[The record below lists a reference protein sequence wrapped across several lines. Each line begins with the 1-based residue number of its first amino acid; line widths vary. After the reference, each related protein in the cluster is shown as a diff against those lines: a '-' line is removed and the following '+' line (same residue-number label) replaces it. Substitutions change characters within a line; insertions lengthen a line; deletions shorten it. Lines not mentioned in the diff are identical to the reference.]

1 MKVKTKNKFLV
12 NLGFSSSLWKGFLLF
27 SIFSFFIFSPQ
38 PSQAGRDMDLSM
50 WVTEKNSGKPLD
62 GNYDITY
69 QLYDQERNGN
79 IIWEETQNYDIHS
92 GVVTTIL
99 GKDNPF
105 PEDLDHQTIDYY
117 LGIIVDGDPM
127 DSRKRLSPSLLS
139 VNSLFSENSAT
150 LQGKTIGTEEDQI
163 PLLGSGGKLANS
175 LLNTGEDDDQLILG
189 DDERLHLQNTD
200 TGTTSNSFNLGSG
213 IGLTQNFDLTVSS
226 ASNKPTLRF
235 NPTQNTWQLSTD
247 GNTFGEIVIGSS
259 LNQSIDDLEAQL
271 ATKSDINHVHS
282 SGELPLG
289 NLTGDLLPTLTNTY
303 SLGSTTKRWLN
314 LHVQTVNADDIQA
327 KSLTIDGGAT
337 LGAVGENVTL
347 NSSLIPDKVG
357 LNLGSSTNPWSS
369 LYVDNLTVGTSS
381 SSGTTAPFFTINTN
395 AGDNEDSGLRFYRGP
410 TLNTYATLK
419 WNGTAENFSLYSH
432 ESDSTLG
439 TLNLGGLNVGSGGL
453 FVDSASGNIGIGTT
467 SPGAKL
473 EVDGDFKIT
482 GFDNV
487 FYMNDLETNRLD
499 STGNGYGRL
508 YNHVETSIQANNG
521 AIRLKIGNTDAIHI
535 TNARNIGIGTT
546 APSEKLHVIGNA
558 IIGDYTQSNTLR
570 VTDNGIGGDGEDD
583 ILLAPD
589 DLTLDTGNVGL
600 KIGTAATGVS
610 MFSSG
615 KTMTLHST
623 NGNFVFQTG
632 IGEEKMRIT
641 SSGNVGIGT
650 TSPGA
655 KLHVVG
661 SSILESVDVSY
672 PGDNNKKLGITNTR
686 ISSYNY
692 GLKGWI
698 DLNASGFAHTQNVDV
713 ASGNVVGFGSGVGAG
728 AEMTD
733 TDGEQSWLYVGP
745 KINQSG
751 TAAYNGLKIDVT
763 ETSLGDGSAGDG
775 NNLLNLAVGGTSK
788 FVVDNTGNIGIGTTS
803 PGSRLDVTGG
813 QLLVSGSTTWS
824 YNAAGYAAGEHLYLG
839 HDDVNNVG
847 YIQSL
852 TAGSGHDSLYLI
864 AKDIAFRTANGNTVE
879 RLRITSDGN
888 IGIGT
893 TSPVAKLNVESG
905 SDVEVARFTDETGN
919 NIVIDKDGNLG
930 IGTTSPNYTLQVGDD
945 STATFGRLG
954 IAGGVS
960 SGFLTS
966 RPTIDDAQLIL
977 GRSFTS
983 QSGGIEF
990 SLSEAGAGYGWKIA
1004 APNYTSGSDNQSL
1017 IFLNRSNNATWSEV
1031 MRMDHFGNIG
1041 IGTTSP
1047 GAKLDV
1053 AGDATYVNSSSHMQL
1068 FIGGATNHGRGIAI
1082 GYDTTGNY
1090 GVIQPVNTGVGYD
1103 NLILNPTGGNVG
1115 INTGVTAPG
1124 YSLVVG
1130 GKLSFNQTAPYGMG
1144 YVSTGVLGIFANN
1157 GYSGSRVAI
1166 GMQDATTFYEKMSI
1180 LKNGNIGIGTTTPT
1194 AQLHTQGN
1202 LSTALTGTVATTA
1215 SSDTVTGASTAF
1227 TTELAVGDA
1236 IKIGSEVFT
1245 ISNILSDTSLTV
1257 DSNSAV
1263 TASGVTAYKDPI
1275 LFSVDDGNE
1284 TNQFYIDKSGNT
1296 RIAGDLTV
1304 IGTSTLSNIEIST
1317 DTLSAPIGTDMKFK
1331 TGPAGGS
1338 LSESL
1343 VVTDEGNIGIGTT
1356 GPGAKLQVLGSDS
1369 LSTSFAA
1376 NISGATGT
1384 GLVVKN
1390 NGNIGIGT
1398 TTPSAKLQVLGSD
1411 SLSTSFAANISGATG
1426 TGLVVKNN
1434 GNIGIGTTNP
1444 GALLDINGSLITRG
1458 DITFKSSGG
1467 TTLGT
1472 IINSSGQVNWN
1483 YGFNL
1488 AVSTGNVGIGNNNP
1502 ARKLDVTGQI
1512 YSSIANSNI
1521 PGYDNGAFAA
1531 SGANWQLRGGTNNSF
1546 NLDMYNSGSPFAA
1559 LTVLQSG
1566 NVGIG
1571 TTTPWSKLS
1580 IKGSGTGTGKAMVVT
1595 DSANTERF
1603 VIQDNGN
1610 IGIGTTA
1617 PSAKLQVL
1625 GSDSLSTSFAANIS
1639 GATGTGLVV
1648 TNEGNI
1654 GIGTTGP
1661 SAKLQVLGSDSL
1673 STSFAANISGATGT
1687 GLVVTNEGNIGIGTT
1702 VPSAKL
1708 QVLGS
1713 DSLSTSFAANISGAT
1728 GTGLVVKN
1736 NGNIGIGTTAPSA
1749 KLQVLGSDSLST
1761 SFAANISGAT
1771 GTGLVVKNNG
1781 NIGIGTTTPVAKL
1794 NVESGSD
1801 VEVARF
1807 SDELGNNVV
1816 IDKDGK
1822 VGIGTTT
1829 PVAKLHIYQ
1838 DSPTADQKLFQIGT
1852 SDYSERFSVDE
1863 DGDVTI
1869 KANDSYYAT
1878 MGDVSGR
1885 FTISSGRGLGFQM
1898 NGVGTLFQIVGDI
1911 SYGDAFTVKSFQA
1924 NRLSDTNGRQA
1935 LMYLEP
1941 SIEQSGTAAYDG
1953 LRINVT
1959 ETSLGDGSTG
1969 DGNNI
1974 FNAGI
1979 EGVSKFVIDRTGNIG
1994 IGTTSP
2000 GAKLEIAGTTGSS
2013 LIINNSGISGHI
2025 QWLEAGTARGYMG
2038 YGDTNNLF
2046 TDQIADSMAIRSEG
2060 ALHLGSGSGADM
2072 TIANSGNIGIGTT
2085 TPWGKLS
2092 IKGAGTGTGKAMVV
2106 TDSANTERFVIQDNG
2121 NIGIGTTTPSAK
2133 LQVLGS
2139 DSLSTSFAANIS
2151 GATGTGLVVTNE
2163 GNVGIGT
2170 TGPSAKLQVLGSD
2183 SLSTSF
2189 AANISGATGTGL
2201 VVTNEGNI
2209 GIGTTAP
2216 GYKLDVAGDAS
2227 LGHKSELITDSDDRD
2242 FSSDTG
2248 FWNYQSSG
2256 VSIADGV
2263 AHFSSVGMNS
2273 GLGRYSFLTTSK
2285 TYAVTY
2291 TIKNYSSG
2299 SIVVGYG
2306 GEVAAGGWKGVTRNA
2321 NGTYTDIIKGFARL
2335 GFFTMSGGVTLDI
2348 DDVSVKEIPAFYLAQ
2363 GGYMGLGTTTLSA
2376 NLTVQGGGGN
2386 IMSLLDNSG
2395 AEMVTVKNNGN
2406 IGIGTTT
2413 PVAKLNVES
2422 GSDVEVARF
2431 TDETGNNIVIDKDGN
2446 LGIGTTTPNSKL
2458 SIDGGN
2464 ISLNG
2469 GYLSG
2474 DGGDEGISVDNSG
2487 NIGIGTTGPNYKLE
2501 VSGAIMLE
2509 DMTAPTASA
2518 SHSGIYSN
2526 SGELYA
2532 LDSAG
2537 NSTLLSPHNEEGLWH
2552 YRSENLETD
2561 KTLRIEMELLT
2572 KELDQLLGG
2581 GFVYE
2586 NGERYTPLN
2595 DQIQTISNYPEKIE
2609 SINEEISNLKTLPA
2623 SLYEREEELAEL
2635 TLTVEGLNETD
2646 TMIIER
2652 LSDHENEIAL
2662 LKADLLNV
2670 KTQIDPNYSNEIQMS
2685 NDLISSY
2692 SSLEDLGNLLASN
2705 EDEEGD
2711 TIFTLT
2717 ADLELV
2723 NLKTER
2729 VETDELVISEKSS
2742 GRGVIEA
2749 GESEVLIESELVDD
2763 NSRIIITV
2771 RENNFDKNL
2780 YYGEVVNG
2788 ESFKVKFNGEVLGN
2802 DIEFD
2807 WILIK

>member
-1702 VPSAKL
+1702 
-1708 QVLGS
+1708 
-1713 DSLSTSFAANISGAT
+1713 
-1728 GTGLVVKN
+1728 
-1736 NGNIGIGTTAPSA
+1736 
-1749 KLQVLGSDSLST
+1749 
-1761 SFAANISGAT
+1761 
-1771 GTGLVVKNNG
+1771 
-1781 NIGIGTTTPVAKL
+1781 
-1794 NVESGSD
+1794 
-1801 VEVARF
+1801 
-1807 SDELGNNVV
+1807 
-1816 IDKDGK
+1816 
-1822 VGIGTTT
+1822 
-1829 PVAKLHIYQ
+1829 
-1838 DSPTADQKLFQIGT
+1838 
-1852 SDYSERFSVDE
+1852 
-1863 DGDVTI
+1863 
-1869 KANDSYYAT
+1869 
-1878 MGDVSGR
+1878 
-1885 FTISSGRGLGFQM
+1885 
-1898 NGVGTLFQIVGDI
+1898 
-1911 SYGDAFTVKSFQA
+1911 
-1924 NRLSDTNGRQA
+1924 
-1935 LMYLEP
+1935 
-1941 SIEQSGTAAYDG
+1941 
-1953 LRINVT
+1953 
-1959 ETSLGDGSTG
+1959 
-1969 DGNNI
+1969 
-1974 FNAGI
+1974 
-1979 EGVSKFVIDRTGNIG
+1979 
-1994 IGTTSP
+1994 
-2000 GAKLEIAGTTGSS
+2000 
-2013 LIINNSGISGHI
+2013 
-2025 QWLEAGTARGYMG
+2025 
-2038 YGDTNNLF
+2038 
-2046 TDQIADSMAIRSEG
+2046 
-2060 ALHLGSGSGADM
+2060 
-2072 TIANSGNIGIGTT
+2072 
-2085 TPWGKLS
+2085 
-2092 IKGAGTGTGKAMVV
+2092 
-2106 TDSANTERFVIQDNG
+2106 
-2121 NIGIGTTTPSAK
+2121 
-2133 LQVLGS
+2133 
-2139 DSLSTSFAANIS
+2139 
-2151 GATGTGLVVTNE
+2151 
-2163 GNVGIGT
+2163 
-2170 TGPSAKLQVLGSD
+2170 
-2183 SLSTSF
+2183 
-2189 AANISGATGTGL
+2189 
-2201 VVTNEGNI
+2201 
-2209 GIGTTAP
+2209 AP